1 MAGVLGQVQHGRFPL
16 DRLVVRDGKP
26 MKGKC
31 GKRPETQESYCPK
44 RIQKVFLKA
53 GSALFVSPCLT
64 YGECKS

>member
-44 RIQKVFLKA
+44 GSKGVSESWVCVVFF
-53 GSALFVSPCLT
+53 SLFHLW
-64 YGECKS
+64 